1 LILAIVHF
9 KRRTVIFTYSNVLT
23 VLLYYCIT
31 ILLYYC
37 SCSALCKEAS
47 FLTKTFCNIPNFS
60 FFRLVAF
67 GCYVLLLHY
76 KAQLKTRNKSTCKEA
91 LNNPNQ
97 IAGWP
102 FLLIFIPTFLHLPY
116 PTEGGRAGK
125 AEQKKARFT

>member
-47 FLTKTFCNIPNFS
+47 FLTKTF
-60 FFRLVAF
+60 
-67 GCYVLLLHY
+67 
-76 KAQLKTRNKSTCKEA
+76 
-91 LNNPNQ
+91 
-97 IAGWP
+97 
-102 FLLIFIPTFLHLPY
+102 
-116 PTEGGRAGK
+116 
-125 AEQKKARFT
+125 